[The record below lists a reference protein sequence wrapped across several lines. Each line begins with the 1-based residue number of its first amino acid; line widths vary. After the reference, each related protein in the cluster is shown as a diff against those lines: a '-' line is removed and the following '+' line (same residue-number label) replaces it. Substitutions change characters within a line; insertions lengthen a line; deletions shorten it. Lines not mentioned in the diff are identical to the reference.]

1 MKIGTLYGIGVGP
14 GDPELITLKGVRLL
28 RQCQHVFVPKSR
40 TAADSVALSIGRRY
54 LNSSSQVHE
63 LIFPMTSD
71 QADLS
76 RHWTASAGEIAAVLK
91 SGEDACF
98 LTLGDPLLYS
108 TYIYLLREL
117 KALWPEARV
126 VTVPGVTAFSAAAA
140 LAGFPVGEK
149 KETVTII
156 PTADDLEDVRRVLS
170 GGGTVIL
177 MKIGRRLRE
186 VLNLL
191 EEAKVIDRS
200 VFVSHA
206 GMENERV
213 ETNLRRLRGEDP
225 QAGYLSIIL
234 AHAEE
239 KGS

>member
-1 MKIGTLYGIGVGP
+1 
-14 GDPELITLKGVRLL
+14 
-28 RQCQHVFVPKSR
+28 
-40 TAADSVALSIGRRY
+40 
-54 LNSSSQVHE
+54 
-63 LIFPMTSD
+63 
-71 QADLS
+71 
-76 RHWTASAGEIAAVLK
+76 
-91 SGEDACF
+91 
-98 LTLGDPLLYS
+98 
-108 TYIYLLREL
+108 
-117 KALWPEARV
+117 
-126 VTVPGVTAFSAAAA
+126 
-140 LAGFPVGEK
+140 VGER

-156 PTADDLEDVRRVLS
+156 PTADDLADVQRALS

-191 EEAKVIDRS
+191 EEAKVIDHS

-213 ETNLRRLRGEDP
+213 ETDLRLLRAEDP

-234 AHAEE
+234 THAGE

>member
-1 MKIGTLYGIGVGP
+1 
-14 GDPELITLKGVRLL
+14 
-28 RQCQHVFVPKSR
+28 
-40 TAADSVALSIGRRY
+40 
-54 LNSSSQVHE
+54 
-63 LIFPMTSD
+63 
-71 QADLS
+71 
-76 RHWTASAGEIAAVLK
+76 LK

-117 KALWPEARV
+117 KALWPEAGV
-126 VTVPGVTAFSAAAA
+126 VTVPGITAFSAAAA

-156 PTADDLEDVRRVLS
+156 PTADNLEDVRRVLS

-177 MKIGRRLRE
+177 MKIGQRLRE

-213 ETNLRRLRGEDP
+213 ESNLRRLRGEDP